1 MSSISCT
8 LLIHEKHESDLR
20 RVLMK
25 WVIVTDSNGNRRP
38 QMYWRSN

>member
-8 LLIHEKHESDLR
+8 LLIHEKHEPVR
-20 RVLMK
+20 CVLMK
-25 WVIVTDSNGNRRP
+25 WVMVTDARGNRRP